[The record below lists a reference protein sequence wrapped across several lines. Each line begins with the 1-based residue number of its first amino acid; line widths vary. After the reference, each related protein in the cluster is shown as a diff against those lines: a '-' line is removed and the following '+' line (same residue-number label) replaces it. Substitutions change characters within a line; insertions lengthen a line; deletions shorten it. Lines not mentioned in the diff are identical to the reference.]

1 MHYLRP
7 PAAAAGRDS
16 SGVILHLTR
25 ERLPL
30 AAGLLAF
37 ASDFSIPAA
46 TPEYTVATSCCY
58 DGPQPLTVLAFRVH
72 AHALGRMVSLERG
85 REEAAAWAGARAR
98 GGGDGNPAL
107 LLRRSPLLPQ
117 AFSLVSAQPMLSNP
131 GSEEGGGDSYRNFAL
146 PGPLVVRAGQLLR
159 ATCRF
164 NSSGVHRP
172 ISAGSTHNDEA
183 RRFPSLSLI
192 THG

>member
-1 MHYLRP
+1 M
-7 PAAAAGRDS
+7 
-16 SGVILHLTR
+16 
-25 ERLPL
+25 
-30 AAGLLAF
+30 F
-37 ASDFSIPAA
+37 ATGFVIPAD
-46 TPEYTVATSCCY
+46 TPSHHVAMQCCY
-58 DGPQPLTVLAFRVH
+58 DGPQPLTAVAFRVH
-72 AHALGRMVSLERG
+72 THTLGRLVYLERG
-85 REEAAAWAGARAR
+85 HEATAALHPELLQPSEGAD
-98 GGGDGNPAL
+98 DGNPSL
-107 LLRRSPLLPQ
+107 VLRRSPLLPQ

>member
-1 MHYLRP
+1 VHYLRP

-117 AFSLVSAQPMLSNP
+117 AFQSLAEAGAARSP
-131 GSEEGGGDSYRNFAL
+131 GAEAGGSDETTAAPL
-146 PGPLVVRAGQLLR
+146 PGPLVLRPGDMLR
-159 ATCRF
+159 ASCRY
-164 NSSGVHRP
+164 NASNTTRATP
-172 ISAGSTHNDEA
+172 AGAGHDAEMCNIYGEC
-183 RRFPSLSLI
+183 PP
-192 THG
+192 